1 MEYFLP
7 EEELKADLTA
17 SVQQKIE
24 KGKRDRNKETK
35 GTPTANKDVNCRG
48 AWVAQSV
55 ERLTSAQVMISLTVS
70 LSPAPGS
77 VLTAQSLEPVSD
89 SVCLSLSAP
98 SPLMLCLCLY
108 LCQK

>member
-35 GTPTANKDVNCRG
+35 GTPTANKDVNCSG
-48 AWVAQSV
+48 
-55 ERLTSAQVMISLTVS
+55 E
-70 LSPAPGS
+70 
-77 VLTAQSLEPVSD
+77 E
-89 SVCLSLSAP
+89 
-98 SPLMLCLCLY
+98 
-108 LCQK
+108 